1 VDPRLESELALAR
14 TPHERL
20 VRDLYRLLLRRE
32 PEPEALA
39 RSVAKLADGT
49 LSRATLAAEL
59 AGTDEFAR
67 VRTLADAVA
76 FAAWARGAGERP
88 RELTAPPGDE
98 RPIEIPWCLARVRP
112 GERVL
117 DVGYG
122 FAEPAYL
129 EGLGELGDVTGV
141 DLVTREVPGVTSVM
155 ADVRKLPFE
164 NATFDVAIVIST
176 LEHVGRD
183 NTQYGL
189 GAEVD
194 ESLDAGLR
202 ELRRVAERVLVTVP
216 TGERELRPEQAVYE
230 PSEWIAQFTAAGFV
244 VFEDEL
250 YELTSDGWRS
260 VPELSAGTHYA
271 ARGPG
276 ASAVLCA
283 ELRAGTVGERLRLAL
298 RDRRHRDEV
307 RRVTG

>member
-1 VDPRLESELALAR
+1 
-14 TPHERL
+14 
-20 VRDLYRLLLRRE
+20 VRDLDELWRFVLRR
-32 PEPEALA
+32 PIEAEERAATEA
-39 RSVAKLADGT
+39 RIADGMSYAS
-49 LSRATLAAEL
+49 LVQEL
-59 AGTDEFAR
+59 ATSPDFEHLKR
-67 VRTLADAVA
+67 LEDAVA
-76 FAAWARGAGERP
+76 WAAAQRRAGERP
-88 RELTAPPGDE
+88 RNLEAPPGVDE

-112 GERVL
+112 GDRVL

-164 NATFDVAIVIST
+164 NTSFDVAIVIST